1 MIVVDASAIVAMVV
15 REPDGAELA
24 RCLEGSPRGSGLR
37 SASTVTIWEAASAV
51 ARIDRVSRV
60 RAFELVD
67 QFCRLAA
74 IEPVAPDMA
83 ITKLAVE
90 ASERYGMGGGRLGIL
105 NLGDCFSYATARHLK
120 AKLLFKGDDF
130 SRTDIEPA

>member
-15 REPDGAELA
+15 RESDGAELA
-24 RCLEGSPRGSGLR
+24 RRLEGRPRGSGLR

-83 ITKLAVE
+83 ITALAID
-90 ASERYGMGGGRLGIL
+90 ASERYGMGGGRPGIL
-105 NLGDCFSYATARHLK
+105 NLGDCFSYATARYLK
-120 AKLLFKGDDF
+120 AALLFKGDDF
-130 SRTDIEPA
+130 GRTDIERA